1 MDLEDV
7 IYKLKALKEENY
19 SQLDDLI
26 KTLEKIEQTLQD
38 CLKI

>member
-7 IYKLKALKEENY
+7 IYKLKVLKEENY

-26 KTLEKIEQTLQD
+26 KALEKIEETLQN